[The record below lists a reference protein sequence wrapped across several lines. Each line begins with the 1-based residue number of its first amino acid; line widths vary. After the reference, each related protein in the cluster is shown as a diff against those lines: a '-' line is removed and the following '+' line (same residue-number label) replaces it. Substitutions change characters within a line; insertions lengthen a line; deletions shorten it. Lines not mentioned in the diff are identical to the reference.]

1 MPSSLVADT
10 SSFVTLSD
18 SGTTPSISDYTGTL
32 LVSVTASDGNI
43 KVTTTTNLKQTT
55 GYCGYTS
62 DSDNEP
68 TDCTGNSLTEIGFRG
83 TQDDINTALATLAF
97 KGDGTTGSPTVTL
110 SVTPAGSLYNSAN
123 GHYYQ
128 VINVGSAITW
138 SAAKT
143 AAEASTF
150 NGLSGYL
157 ASITTKQENDF
168 IYAKAGKNAWLGGTD
183 RAAEGCWKWSG
194 GPDDG
199 KIFTAGNDADNAS
212 SGDCVVEVG

>member
-1 MPSSLVADT
+1 MAINLFFMKIKYLFIKAFLALILVWPNFSFAGSVTMPTSLVADT

-43 KVTTTTNLKQTT
+43 KVTTTTNLKRTK
-55 GYCGYTS
+55 GYCGYTA
-62 DSDNEP
+62 DNDNEP

-128 VINVGSAITW
+128 VINDRKCYHLVCS
-138 SAAKT
+138 
-143 AAEASTF
+143 
-150 NGLSGYL
+150 
-157 ASITTKQENDF
+157 
-168 IYAKAGKNAWLGGTD
+168 KN
-183 RAAEGCWKWSG
+183 C
-194 GPDDG
+194 
-199 KIFTAGNDADNAS
+199 
-212 SGDCVVEVG
+212 C